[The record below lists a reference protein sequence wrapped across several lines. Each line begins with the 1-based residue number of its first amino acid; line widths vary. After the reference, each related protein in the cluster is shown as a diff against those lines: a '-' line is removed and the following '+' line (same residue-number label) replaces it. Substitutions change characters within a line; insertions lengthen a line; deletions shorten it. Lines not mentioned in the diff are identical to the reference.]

1 MATDPTA
8 QPLSAT
14 ADSPAP
20 HAGPQGPVPATP
32 LPQPNEAV
40 AGEAAPASS
49 PEHLARADWVRIAI
63 FGIPYATFFLLGAV
77 PLFLF
82 PDSWNLTA
90 INLAIDTVLLIL
102 VLALFSREFLP
113 AFSYLRTRP
122 ILKVALLFPL
132 WFLIVIVQATVRIAL
147 YGLNPPIAD
156 NQQHVIDALNDG
168 TLGIIFTFFVG
179 IGVPLIEEM
188 FFRHILIGKL
198 SAYAPTWLVASV
210 SAALFAYMH
219 SHQWQDFLSYLPIS
233 IAVTLAY
240 VKSGKNVA
248 YSWLF
253 HALNNTIMVV
263 LMFATQGALQNA

>member
-14 ADSPAP
+14 ADSPVP
-20 HAGPQGPVPATP
+20 DAGPQGPVPATA
-32 LPQPNEAV
+32 LPQPNEAG
-40 AGEAAPASS
+40 AGEAAQASS
-49 PEHLARADWVRIAI
+49 PEHLTRADWMRIAI

-82 PDSWNLTA
+82 PESWNLTA
-90 INLAIDTVLLIL
+90 INLAIDTVLLII

-132 WFLIVIVQATVRIAL
+132 WFLVVIVQATVRIAL

-156 NQQHVIDALNDG
+156 NQQHVIDALNYG
-168 TLGIIFTFFVG
+168 TLGIIFTFFVA

-198 SAYAPTWLVASV
+198 SAYAPTWLVASI

-219 SHQWQDFLSYLPIS
+219 SHQWQDFFSYLPIS
-233 IAVTLAY
+233 ITITLAY
-240 VKSGKNVA
+240 VKSGKNVG

-263 LMFATQGALQNA
+263 LMFATQGTLQNA